1 MKKSLIFGA
10 GGFVGPYLT
19 KELHEHGYEVFGSDI
34 MKPAKAGMYEDFIE
48 CNLLNADSVKE
59 TIDKVKPN
67 SIINLAAISSVGLS
81 WKMPSKTM
89 DVNVCGGL
97 NIIEAVRD
105 IELDSTILFIGS
117 SEEYKISEKPISES
131 NPIDA
136 NNPYG
141 VSKATMERLSSIY
154 NEKYG
159 MHIKHVRAFNHTGI
173 GQKETF
179 VLPSWCRQVASIA
192 ASKKPGTMM
201 VGNLSVS
208 RDFSDVRDVVK
219 AYRLVLEDQSSEI
232 YNIGSGKAYAL
243 SELLAYVISLCK
255 SPINVEVDSSLLRK
269 EDNPIICCDSSK
281 IKKCLG
287 WNPEHNIF
295 DTLKEMFEYYYEN
308 EQNRKTV

>member
-89 DVNVCGGL
+89 GVNVCGGL

-141 VSKATMERLSSIY
+141 ISKATMERLSSIY

-173 GQKETF
+173 GQKDTF
-179 VLPSWCRQVASIA
+179 VLPSWCKQVASIA
-192 ASKKPGTMM
+192 ASGLSGTVK
-201 VGNLSVS
+201 VGNVSVS
-208 RDFSDVRDVVK
+208 RDFSDVRDIVRG
-219 AYRLVLEDQSSEI
+219 YRLVLEADENKV
-232 YNIGSGKAYAL
+232 YNVGSGKAYPL
-243 SELLAYVISLCK
+243 SELLDNIISL
-255 SPINVEVDSSLLRK
+255 SPVQINVEIDQNLLRK
-269 EDNPIICCDSSK
+269 ADNPVICCDNSK
-281 IKKCLG
+281 IKKELG
-287 WNPEHNIF
+287 WQPEHEIF
-295 DTLKEMFEYYYEN
+295 DTLKEMYEYYFETFS
-308 EQNRKTV
+308 K